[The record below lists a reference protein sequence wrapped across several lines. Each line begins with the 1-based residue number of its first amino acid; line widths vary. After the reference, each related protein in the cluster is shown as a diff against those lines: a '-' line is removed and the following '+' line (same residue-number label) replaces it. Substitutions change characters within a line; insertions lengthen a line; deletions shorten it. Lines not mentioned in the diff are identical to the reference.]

1 MWTLAFRFAGKA
13 KSQRQRNGA
22 PIAATSAYRYSQRYR
37 NSSRTRNSEKPTRK
51 SRRYVYA
58 ATPSRQTRTDQPE
71 MPVSSDRNDHDLPQR
86 VPQVGANL
94 SPAARK
100 RVVASVLG
108 YSEGVFIGASI
119 GITNP
124 TLAEQILHRYIFGLI
139 DARALWAA
147 RAPGKPFTVK
157 DSITLIAGLNG
168 IVALVVIRSKVLM
181 WYKRYLVEETKS
193 ALKRRTGK
201 LLSSMTIDAK
211 VYGTGQIRI
220 SDNFPETRYLSVKRA
235 PNGMPISIKRGQYA
249 YVLNATAPE
258 GKKRPRN
265 FILRARFHVKGRM
278 RKAVRVTWRRLR

>member
-1 MWTLAFRFAGKA
+1 MGKS

-22 PIAATSAYRYSQRYR
+22 PVAATSAYRYSQSYQ
-37 NSSRTRNSEKPTRK
+37 NSRRTRNSEKPTRK

-58 ATPSRQTRTDQPE
+58 ATPSRQERTDQPE
-71 MPVSSDRNDHDLPQR
+71 MPVSSDRNHNELPQR
-86 VPQVGANL
+86 VPQVGASL

-100 RVVASVLG
+100 RVLASVLG
-108 YSEGVFIGASI
+108 YSEGFFIGASI

-124 TLAEQILHRYIFGLI
+124 TLAEQILYRYIFGLS
-139 DARALWAA
+139 DSSVLWAA

-168 IVALVVIRSKVLM
+168 IVALIILRSKVLM

-211 VYGTGQIRI
+211 FHGTGHIRI
-220 SDNFPETRYLSVKRA
+220 SDNFPATQYLSIKRG
-235 PNGMPISIKRGQYA
+235 PGGIPISIKRGQYA
-249 YVLNATAPE
+249 YVLNASAPQ

-265 FILRARFHVKGRM
+265 YILRSRLRVRGRM
-278 RKAVRVTWRRLR
+278 RKAVRVTWHRLR